1 MRVASLWPVTHVS
14 TFFPVSALEEELIM
28 DSLVEEA
35 VPLEFSNVLYD
46 ENSLVETVVMDFSET
61 ASLNYHEILTIVD
74 HEKEY

>member
-1 MRVASLWPVTHVS
+1 
-14 TFFPVSALEEELIM
+14 M